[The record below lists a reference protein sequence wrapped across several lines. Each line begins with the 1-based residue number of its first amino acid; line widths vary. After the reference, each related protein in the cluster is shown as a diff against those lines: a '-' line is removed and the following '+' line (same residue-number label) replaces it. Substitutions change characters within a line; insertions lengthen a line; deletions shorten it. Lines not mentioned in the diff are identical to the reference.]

1 MEWRKRIVVGLE
13 IGSFV
18 YLLLCLFNQEVVV
31 TPNKVLMVFLIS
43 TFVGAATVIF
53 DSEKFSFAG
62 ALLLHYLLVTA
73 FVTLSYWLFSTIESL
88 PSLLLNATMIYFIS
102 YLVTVVKMKLTANKL
117 NHYLNK
123 LNQKT
128 D

>member
-18 YLLLCLFNQEVVV
+18 YLLMCLFNQEVVV

-43 TFVGAATVIF
+43 TFVGAVTVIF

-102 YLVTVVKMKLTANKL
+102 YLVTVVKMKPTANRL
-117 NHYLNK
+117 NHYLHE
-123 LNQKT
+123 LNQKS